1 MVSRASENTD
11 HDTNAG
17 SNVQATGIQ
26 VVNQHA
32 RQLGGG
38 GGGGDAAFSVG
49 SDLNSAQDRMES
61 GKR

>member
-1 MVSRASENTD
+1 VVSRASANTD

-38 GGGGDAAFSVG
+38 GGDAAFSVG
-49 SDLNSAQDRMES
+49 SDLSSAQDRMES

>member
-26 VVNQHA
+26 VVNQQA
-32 RQLGGG
+32 RQL